1 MSHQEQN
8 QQNQTEHPK
17 KQENFGAANPSSG
30 SAIQTA
36 DLVTQ
41 QPPLQ
46 TLSSPRARLL
56 GFLSPPGAEGL
67 SVEARQTS
75 PALRE
80 SPPGRERQAAAAQSR
95 STHMGPRHREWA
107 SRVRKAE
114 CEMQHH

>member
-1 MSHQEQN
+1 MGWFNVTSG
-8 QQNQTEHPK
+8 TEPTK
-17 KQENFGAANPSSG
+17 PNRAPQKATDNFGAPNPCSG

-46 TLSSPRARLL
+46 TLSSPRARLV
-56 GFLSPPGAEGL
+56 GFISPPGAEGL

-80 SPPGRERQAAAAQSR
+80 FPPGRERQAAAAVTFHAYGTEAQ
-95 STHMGPRHREWA
+95 GVGE
-107 SRVRKAE
+107 
-114 CEMQHH
+114 